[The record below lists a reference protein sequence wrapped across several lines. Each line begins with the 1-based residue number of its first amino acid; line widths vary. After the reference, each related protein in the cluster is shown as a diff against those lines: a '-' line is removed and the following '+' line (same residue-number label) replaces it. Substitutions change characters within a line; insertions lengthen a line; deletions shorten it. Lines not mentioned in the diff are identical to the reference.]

1 MDFELT
7 HSGSLQLSNPGLLV
21 LTGRLT
27 CQTSC
32 ISESGSFNMV
42 WRSSFLLLCI
52 KEDNMGR
59 RKRQLERELGVATE
73 GLLVK
78 HRDFLK
84 RTSTFDILW
93 ERPFEVIFH

>member
-1 MDFELT
+1 
-7 HSGSLQLSNPGLLV
+7 
-21 LTGRLT
+21 
-27 CQTSC
+27 
-32 ISESGSFNMV
+32 MV

>member
-1 MDFELT
+1 
-7 HSGSLQLSNPGLLV
+7 
-21 LTGRLT
+21 
-27 CQTSC
+27 
-32 ISESGSFNMV
+32 
-42 WRSSFLLLCI
+42 
-52 KEDNMGR
+52 MGR